1 MNITITPD
9 ITDHPNF
16 AVLKE
21 VANSMGVS
29 LTVEPPNKKQKN
41 EEAPTNEITDLRPK
55 KAGALVRACKE
66 VDKLFAECLATPNP
80 SFFIM
85 LVNAARPQGE
95 RAAKAMA
102 RRCGE
107 LKEWVTGCKDCNDG
121 DLSWL
126 NQTTKIAEAFTD
138 PAFKPNKT
146 PLCDQ
151 GYGSKRQMVDA
162 IRMMYLSYQDRDA
175 RQLNQYFDLYRTYQE
190 FEAAENLSPDKKV
203 NPSELANTPT
213 MAEIDQTYEQ
223 ADLQGKAF
231 IALSKKF
238 QGRSQNYVITLIRK
252 KADGKY
258 FQSGKFGRSY
268 LWWKELPLDEDGF
281 PGGENFYVENDDPN
295 KPDEYIQNCYKTNVK
310 YGKKVGFVP
319 TDCRKAVADWVNS
332 NEWHRQWDVHS
343 GALFQTTE
351 GKAVNADNASALC
364 KRIFFS
370 AIGKNTTPGLLRR
383 ACANTKEIREAVAV
397 LVNAS
402 EVRNHSLLME
412 CTSGH
417 YCFKGPQSN

>member
-1 MNITITPD
+1 M
-9 ITDHPNF
+9 
-16 AVLKE
+16 V
-21 VANSMGVS
+21 
-29 LTVEPPNKKQKN
+29 
-41 EEAPTNEITDLRPK
+41 
-55 KAGALVRACKE
+55 
-66 VDKLFAECLATPNP
+66 
-80 SFFIM
+80 
-85 LVNAARPQGE
+85 
-95 RAAKAMA
+95 
-102 RRCGE
+102 RRCLE
-107 LKEWVTGCKDCNDG
+107 IKVWVTGCKDCNDG

-151 GYGSKRQMVDA
+151 GYASKRQLADA
-162 IRMMYLSYQDRDA
+162 IRMMYLSYQDREE
-175 RQLNQYFDLYRTYQE
+175 RQMKRYQDLYLTYQE
-190 FEAAENLSPDKKV
+190 FEKAQAMSKQPV
-203 NPSELANTPT
+203 NPTELANTPPY
-213 MAEIDQTYEQ
+213 AEIDQTYEQ

-238 QGRSQNYVITLIRK
+238 QGRSQNYVITVIRK
-252 KADGKY
+252 DDDGKY
-258 FQSGKFGRSY
+258 FHSGKFGRSY
-268 LWWKELPLDEDGF
+268 LWWKELPLDDDGF
-281 PGGENFYVENDDPN
+281 PSGENFYVVNDDPN

-319 TDCRKAVADWVNS
+319 TDCRKAVMDWV
-332 NEWHRQWDVHS
+332 HS
-343 GALFQTTE
+343 KERSYGALFQTTE
-351 GKAVNADNASALC
+351 GKPVNADTASALC

-370 AIGKNTTPGLLRR
+370 AIGKNVTPGLLRR

-402 EVRNHSLLME
+402 EVRHHPHLME

>member
-1 MNITITPD
+1 M
-9 ITDHPNF
+9 
-16 AVLKE
+16 V
-21 VANSMGVS
+21 
-29 LTVEPPNKKQKN
+29 PPPTQP
-41 EEAPTNEITDLRPK
+41 APPPTDLRPK
-55 KAGALVRACKE
+55 KAGPLVRACGP

-80 SFFIM
+80 SFFND
-85 LVNAARPQGE
+85 LVNTARPQGE

-107 LKEWVTGCKDCNDG
+107 LKEWVTGCKSCNNG

-126 NQTTKIAEAFTD
+126 EQAARIEAMFTD

-151 GYGSKRQMVDA
+151 GYASKRHMADA
-162 IRMMYLSYQDRDA
+162 IRMLYLSYPQRNI
-175 RQLNQYFDLYRTYQE
+175 RQLLNYYDLYRTYGE
-190 FEAAENLSPDKKV
+190 FESAQAMSKQPV
-203 NPSELANTPT
+203 NPTELANAPT
-213 MAEIDQTYEQ
+213 YAEIDQTYEQ

-238 QGRSQNYVITLIRK
+238 QGRSQNYVITVIRK
-252 KADGKY
+252 KINYGNGTETYLRWCDG
-258 FQSGKFGRSY
+258 
-268 LWWKELPLDEDGF
+268 WKKLPLDDDGF

-319 TDCRKAVADWVNS
+319 TDCRKAVTDWVNS
-332 NEWHRQWDVHS
+332 KERNWTNG

-351 GKAVNADNASALC
+351 GKPVNADNASALC

-370 AIGKNTTPGLLRR
+370 AIGKNATPGLLRR

-397 LVNAS
+397 LINAS
-402 EVRNHSLLME
+402 EVKNHSLLME
-412 CTSGH
+412 AVSGH